1 MRRYAPALLAAAF
14 LAGCHGSSS
23 VPAAGGVTPGSRSCE
38 RSSWV
43 AGTTELCRGQLIYR
57 DYVYDDYGADAGIV
71 SLSPAVLNAL
81 TRAGALGSPLATT
94 PGLLSPTA
102 GDVRYPAGLD
112 NTADLVSLSLSIQ
125 GNELVADFEL
135 NTLYHADDAIAAL
148 AIDTDND
155 ASTGGGAWEG
165 LGIESRGWEMMARFA
180 EGNPDTNRIVG
191 RLPLPPGSTWR
202 VQAVVAQKD
211 GKVMNVA
218 FRGPHEE
225 AKADGL
231 VNQVLP
237 ASGNWWEDRQSVALR
252 EGDISDFGEVVSVA
266 DLRGGATR
274 AAAKV
279 TGFQQRVYTSQYT
292 LPPGEGVDI
301 VGVPGVHGATQLPC
315 EQRFNYLGKYQP
327 YGVYIP
333 AKPGPHAAQ
342 LLMHGCEANHGSQ
355 VNQASFQQRFGEEP
369 NRIIIAPLGRGPH
382 GFFSG
387 ISERDVLDTL
397 ADIRANYPV
406 DDEQILVSGYSMGGF
421 GTLRFAALYPDLFAG
436 AVNWVGFTGDLFNLP
451 IPGNPLPP
459 AITALSQTLGASIPP
474 LSAGGAVGGDVN
486 IIDYVGNLRHLP
498 IASLYSGADELVHVT
513 SSLAMG
519 VRMGEEEIPYQFFLH
534 PVAEHLSYL
543 IFNDWR
549 KEAAY
554 VAGLKRVRNPAR
566 VTYKTDAKLDA
577 PEYAIRHDSAYWVS
591 QIVAEAEGP
600 SLVDLTSLG
609 CGIAQPLYQ
618 TGLDAGID
626 PVPWTATLRRRLDNP
641 TVPAAEGKLSG
652 TLANVRSLRI
662 DAAGSCLRG
671 KAVQYQITTDVPVTL
686 TLSDGRA
693 KALAAGTHSGSF

>member
-1 MRRYAPALLAAAF
+1 MRRYAPALLAAA
-14 LAGCHGSSS
+14 LAGCHSSSS
-23 VPAAGGVTPGSRSCE
+23 VTTTGGTPVDSRSCE

-43 AGTTELCRGQLIYR
+43 AGTTELCRGKLIYR
-57 DYVYDDYGADAGIV
+57 DYVYDDYGADAGVV
-71 SLSPAVLNAL
+71 SLSPSVLNAL
-81 TRAGALGSPLATT
+81 TRLGAVGNPFATT

-112 NTADLVSLSLSIQ
+112 NTADLVALTLSIE

-135 NTLYHADDAIAAL
+135 NTLYNADDAIAAL
-148 AIDTDND
+148 AIDSDND
-155 ASTGGGAWEG
+155 PATGGGAWEG
-165 LGIESRGWEMMARFA
+165 LGVDSRGWEVLQKFSS
-180 EGNPDTNRIVG
+180 GNPDTNHIVG
-191 RLPLPPGSTWR
+191 RLPLPAGSTWR

-211 GKVMNVA
+211 GRVMNLA
-218 FRGPHEE
+218 FRGPDEQS
-225 AKADGL
+225 KADGL
-231 VNQVLP
+231 ANQVLP
-237 ASGNWWEDRQSVALR
+237 ASGNWWEDRQSVALAD
-252 EGDISDFGEVVSVA
+252 GDISAFGETVSVA
-266 DLRGGATR
+266 ELRSGVTR
-274 AAAKV
+274 AAPAV
-279 TGFQQRVYTSQYT
+279 TGFHQRVYTSQYT

-301 VGVPGVHGATQLPC
+301 AGVPGVHGDTGLPC

-333 AKPGPHAAQ
+333 SKPGPHAAQ

-355 VNQASFQQRFGEEP
+355 INQANFQQRFGEEP

-397 ADIRANYPV
+397 ADVRANYPV
-406 DDEQILVSGYSMGGF
+406 DDEQLLVSGYSMGGF

-459 AITALSQTLGASIPP
+459 AVTALATTLGASIPP
-474 LSAGGAVGGDVN
+474 LSSGGAVGGDVN
-486 IIDYVGNLRHLP
+486 IIDYVGNLRHIP
-498 IASLYSGADELVHVT
+498 IANLYSGADELVHVT

-519 VRMGEEEIPYQFFLH
+519 VRMGEEEIPYRFFLH

-554 VAGLKRVRNPAR
+554 VAGLKRVKNPAR

-577 PEYAIRHDSAYWVS
+577 PQYGIRHDRAYWVS

-600 SLVDLTSLG
+600 SVVDLTSLG
-609 CGIAQPLYQ
+609 CGIAQPSYE
-618 TGLDAGID
+618 TGVDAGID
-626 PVPWTATLRRRLDNP
+626 PVPWAGTLRTRLDNP
-641 TVPAAEGKLSG
+641 TAPAAEGKLSG
-652 TLANVRSLRI
+652 TLSNVRSLRV
-662 DAAGSCLRG
+662 DVTASCLRG
-671 KAVQYQITTDVPVTL
+671 KAVQYSIESDVPVTI
-686 TLSDGRA
+686 TFSDGRS
-693 KALAAGTHSGSF
+693 KALPAGTSNGSF

>member
-1 MRRYAPALLAAAF
+1 MRRYAPALLAAA
-14 LAGCHGSSS
+14 LAGCHSSSS
-23 VPAAGGVTPGSRSCE
+23 VTTGGTPVDSRSCE

-43 AGTTELCRGQLIYR
+43 AGTTELCQGKLIYR
-57 DYVYDDYGADAGIV
+57 DYVYDDYGADAGVV
-71 SLSPAVLNAL
+71 SLSPSVLNAL
-81 TRAGALGSPLATT
+81 TRLGAVGNPFATT

-102 GDVRYPAGLD
+102 GDVRYPEGLD
-112 NTADLVSLSLSIQ
+112 NTADLVALTLSIE

-155 ASTGGGAWEG
+155 PATGGGAWEG
-165 LGIESRGWEMMARFA
+165 LGVESSGWEVLQKFSN
-180 EGNPDTNRIVG
+180 GNPDSNHITG
-191 RLPLPPGSTWR
+191 RLPLPAGGTWR

-211 GKVMNVA
+211 GRVMNLA
-218 FRGPHEE
+218 FRGPDEQS
-225 AKADGL
+225 KADGL
-231 VNQVLP
+231 TNQVLP
-237 ASGNWWEDRQSVALR
+237 ASGNWWEDRQSVALAD
-252 EGDISDFGEVVSVA
+252 GDVSAYGETVSVA
-266 DLRGGATR
+266 DLRNGVTR
-274 AAAKV
+274 AAPAI
-279 TGFQQRVYTSQYT
+279 TGFHQRVYTSQYT
-292 LPPGEGVDI
+292 LSPGEGIDI
-301 VGVPGVHGATQLPC
+301 AGVPGVHGATELPC

-333 AKPGPHAAQ
+333 SKPGPHAAQ

-355 VNQASFQQRFGEEP
+355 INQAKFQQRFGEEP

-382 GFFSG
+382 GFYSG

-397 ADIRANYPV
+397 ADVRANYPV
-406 DDEQILVSGYSMGGF
+406 DDEQLLVSGYSMGGF

-459 AITALSQTLGASIPP
+459 AITALATTLGASIPP
-474 LSAGGAVGGDVN
+474 LSSGGAVGGDVN
-486 IIDYVGNLRHLP
+486 IIDYVGNLRHIP
-498 IASLYSGADELVHVT
+498 IANLYSGADELVHVT

-543 IFNDWR
+543 IFDDWR

-554 VAGLKRVRNPAR
+554 VAGLKRVKNPAR

-577 PEYAIRHDSAYWVS
+577 PQYGIRHDRAYWIS

-600 SLVDLTSLG
+600 STIDLTSLG
-609 CGIAQPLYQ
+609 CAVAQPSYE

-626 PVPWTATLRRRLDNP
+626 PVPWAGTLRRRLDNP
-641 TVPAAEGKLSG
+641 TAPAAEAKLNG
-652 TLANVRSLRI
+652 MLGNVRSLRI
-662 DAAGSCLRG
+662 DATASCLRG
-671 KAVQYQITTDVPVTL
+671 KAVQYSIDSDVPVTI

-693 KALAAGTHSGSF
+693 KALPAGTSNGSF

>member
-14 LAGCHGSSS
+14 LAGCHSSSS
-23 VPAAGGVTPGSRSCE
+23 VTATDGASSGSRSCE

-43 AGTTELCRGQLIYR
+43 AGTTELCGGKLIYR

-81 TRAGALGSPLATT
+81 TRAGASGNPLATT

-112 NTADLVSLSLSIQ
+112 NTADLVSLTLSIQ

-155 ASTGGGAWEG
+155 PATGGGDWEG
-165 LGIESRGWEMMARFA
+165 LGIVSRGWEVFGKFTQ
-180 EGNPDTNRIVG
+180 GNPDTNRIVG
-191 RLPLPPGSTWR
+191 RLPLPAGGTWR
-202 VQAVVAQKD
+202 VQAVVAQKN

-231 VNQVLP
+231 ANQVLP
-237 ASGNWWEDRQSVALR
+237 ASGNWWEDRQSEALR
-252 EGDISDFGEVVSVA
+252 LGDISDFGEVVSVA
-266 DLRGGATR
+266 DLRGGVTR
-274 AAAKV
+274 AAPAV

-292 LPPGEGVDI
+292 LEPGEGVDI
-301 VGVPGVHGATQLPC
+301 TGVPGVHGATNLPC

-333 AKPGPHAAQ
+333 TKPGPHAAQ

-355 VNQASFQQRFGEEP
+355 INQANFQQRFGEEP

-406 DDEQILVSGYSMGGF
+406 DDEQLLVSGYSMGGF

-436 AVNWVGFTGDLFNLP
+436 AVNWVGFTGDLLNLP

-459 AITALSQTLGASIPP
+459 LVTALAQTLGASIPP

-486 IIDYVGNLRHLP
+486 IIDYVGNLRHIP
-498 IASLYSGADELVHVT
+498 IANLYSGADELVHVT

-519 VRMGEEEIPYQFFLH
+519 VRMGQEEMPYQFFLH

-543 IFNDWR
+543 IFDDWR

-554 VAGLKRVRNPAR
+554 VAGLKRVKNPAR

-577 PEYAIRHDSAYWVS
+577 PQYGIRHDRAYWVS

-600 SLVDLTSLG
+600 STVDLTSLG
-609 CGIAQPLYQ
+609 CGNAQPLYE

-626 PVPWTATLRRRLDNP
+626 PVPWTGTLRRRLDNP
-641 TVPAAEGKLSG
+641 TVPAVEGKLSG

-662 DAAGSCLRG
+662 DAAGSCLGG
-671 KAVQYQITTDVPVTL
+671 KAVQYQITTDGPVTL
-686 TLSDGRA
+686 TLSDGRS
-693 KALAAGTHSGSF
+693 KALAAGTHNGSF

>member
-1 MRRYAPALLAAAF
+1 MRPYAPALLAAAF
-14 LAGCHGSSS
+14 LAGCHSSSS
-23 VPAAGGVTPGSRSCE
+23 VTATDGAGSSSRSCE

-43 AGTTELCRGQLIYR
+43 AGTTELCSGKLIYR

-81 TRAGALGSPLATT
+81 TRAGASGNPLATT

-112 NTADLVSLSLSIQ
+112 NTADLVSLTLSIQ

-148 AIDTDND
+148 AIDTDNNPD
-155 ASTGGGAWEG
+155 TGGGSWEG
-165 LGIESRGWEMMARFA
+165 LGIQSRGWEVLAKFA
-180 EGNPDTNRIVG
+180 EGNPDSNRIVG
-191 RLPLPPGSTWR
+191 RLPLPAGGSWR
-202 VQAVVAQKD
+202 VQAVVAQKN

-231 VNQVLP
+231 ANQVLP

-252 EGDISDFGEVVSVA
+252 LGDISEFGEVVSVA
-266 DLRGGATR
+266 DLRGGVTR
-274 AAAKV
+274 AAPAV

-315 EQRFNYLGKYQP
+315 EQRFNFLGKYQP

-333 AKPGPHAAQ
+333 TKPGPHAAQ

-355 VNQASFQQRFGEEP
+355 INQANFQQRFGEEP

-382 GFFSG
+382 GFYSG

-397 ADIRANYPV
+397 ADVRANYPV
-406 DDEQILVSGYSMGGF
+406 DDEQLLVSGYSMGGF

-436 AVNWVGFTGDLFNLP
+436 AVNWVGFTGDLLNLP

-459 AITALSQTLGASIPP
+459 AVTALATTLGASIPP

-486 IIDYVGNLRHLP
+486 IIDYVGNLRHIP

-519 VRMGEEEIPYQFFLH
+519 VRMGQEEIPYRFFLH

-543 IFNDWR
+543 IFDDWR

-554 VAGLKRVRNPAR
+554 VAGLKRVKNPAR
-566 VTYKTDAKLDA
+566 VTYKTDARLDA
-577 PEYAIRHDSAYWVS
+577 PEYAIKHDRAYWVS

-600 SLVDLTSLG
+600 STVDLTSLG
-609 CGIAQPLYQ
+609 CGIAQPTYE
-618 TGLDAGID
+618 TGVDAGID
-626 PVPWTATLRRRLDNP
+626 PVLWAGTRREQLDNP
-641 TVPAAEGKLSG
+641 TAPTAAGKLSG

-662 DAAGSCLRG
+662 DAAGSCLGG
-671 KAVQYQITTDVPVTL
+671 KAVQYEITTDVPATL
-686 TLSDGRA
+686 TLSDGRSRT
-693 KALAAGTHSGSF
+693 LVAGSNSGTF